1 MHDDDDDDDD
11 EFAIYLCV
19 DAATAAAAKG
29 IPTKFS
35 VAYNQFWCSC

>member
-19 DAATAAAAKG
+19 DAATAAAKG